1 MGLCRGSTPATC
13 QRRVRHQA
21 HWCRGLARL
30 PTTPHC
36 QTAGNVV
43 DIADN
48 AFRDCKLL
56 NIVLAPGCR
65 DFGYKAF
72 AECCSLQWVYASDGA
87 ANVFNGEANFGQY
100 LFQGCINLA
109 EVTLSVRFHPPEGQ
123 HCKSGLRSSHR
134 AASAPREST
143 HLPSQSTLWLFGR
156 TRMTAVDCFR
166 VWTLVTP

>member
-72 AECCSLQWVYASDGA
+72 AECCSLQWVYALDGA

-109 EVTLSVRFHPPEGQ
+109 EVTLSVRFHPPRVNTASQDYGARTGLPQ
-123 HCKSGLRSSHR
+123 LHGNLRTCPPKALCGYSGAH
-134 AASAPREST
+134 
-143 HLPSQSTLWLFGR
+143 
-156 TRMTAVDCFR
+156 V
-166 VWTLVTP
+166 